1 MRARSAPAVKDILLA
16 GAGHSHVQV
25 LRRFGM
31 RPEPGL
37 RLTIIAREVETP
49 YSGMLPG
56 HVAGVYERSEMH
68 IDVARLARFA
78 GANFIAGEVV
88 GVEPDANR
96 ARLRGRPP
104 MRYDILSI
112 NTGGVPGGGLE
123 PADWITP
130 VKPIGRFLP
139 RWEAVAERLAR
150 ETVRLVIVGGG
161 PGGVELALAVRAR
174 FPDTARCV
182 LVTADRNILPGHAF
196 TVRRKL
202 RALLREKNV
211 EVVTEFLAEDA
222 DIDAIRARDGR
233 AIEHDHVFWVT
244 GVDASDAFSH
254 SGLATDERGFIAVN
268 GHLQSISHE
277 NVFASG
283 DAAAMRGQ
291 PRPKSGVFAVR
302 QGPALAD
309 NLRRYALERPLR
321 RYRAQSAALALIGT
335 AQGHAV
341 ASRGIFFAS
350 GPWVWRWKEWV
361 DRRFMR
367 RFQLLPEMVEPEP
380 SLAPALRPDAPETMR
395 CGGCGAKLGADLLT
409 RVLRRLPESGDSTL
423 LQGIGDDAAVIQFGH
438 PTLVATCD
446 AFRAMIDD
454 PYRFGRIAAHH
465 ALNDLY
471 AMNAVPRYA
480 LALVTVP
487 SMADALMEEELFQ
500 VMSGAVAV
508 FGEQGVSLAG
518 GHSAEGAELSVGFAA
533 FAGAAEGLL
542 AKGGLCAGERLILTK
557 PIGTGVIL
565 AGAMRGRTAGP
576 DLIVVMD
583 TMDVSSA
590 AAARTVAEYGA
601 TACTDVTGFG
611 LAGHLSEMTRASGVG
626 AVLWLESIPFL
637 PAAVDLMR
645 AGVESSL
652 QPNNERAL
660 DDFVTEGCGRDRA
673 DFRLLADPQTAGG
686 LLAGVP
692 AAEADACVRA
702 LRSSGYAQAA
712 VIGTAEDG
720 PLTVRAGGDD
730 AA

>member
-1 MRARSAPAVKDILLA
+1 MQSAPAVKDILLA

-56 HVAGVYERSEMH
+56 HVAGVYEAGELH

-78 GANFIAGEVV
+78 NANFIAGEVT
-88 GVEPDANR
+88 GVEPDQNR
-96 ARLRGRPP
+96 VLLRGRPP

-123 PADWITP
+123 PAEWITP

-139 RWEAVAERLAR
+139 RWRAVAERLAK

-161 PGGVELALAVRAR
+161 PGGVELALAVRTR
-174 FPDTARCV
+174 FPDTSRCV
-182 LVTADRNILPGHAF
+182 LVTADPDILPGHSAA
-196 TVRRKL
+196 VRRRL
-202 RALLREKNV
+202 RALLRERDVK
-211 EVVTEFLAEDA
+211 VVTEFFAEGAGADA
-222 DIDAIRARDGR
+222 DAVRSRDGR

-244 GVDASDAFSH
+244 GVDASGAFSD
-254 SGLATDERGFIAVN
+254 SGLATDKRGFIAVN
-268 GHLQSISHE
+268 RYLQSTSHE

-283 DAAAMRGQ
+283 DAAAMQ
-291 PRPKSGVFAVR
+291 SQSRPKSGVFAVR
-302 QGPALAD
+302 QGPALSD
-309 NLRRYALERPLR
+309 NLRCYALEKPLR
-321 RYRAQSAALALIGT
+321 RYRAQSRALALIGT
-335 AQGHAV
+335 GQGNAV
-341 ASRGIFFAS
+341 ASKGAFHAS
-350 GPWVWRWKEWV
+350 GQWVWRVKDWI

-367 RFQLLPEMVEPEP
+367 RFQDLPEMAEDEPK
-380 SLAPALRPDAPETMR
+380 LAPALRPDAPEAMR

-409 RVLRRLPESGDSTL
+409 RVLRRLPVRDDPAL
-423 LQGIGDDAAVIQFGH
+423 LQGIGDDAAVIKFGH

-480 LALVTVP
+480 LAIVTVP

-508 FGEQGVSLAG
+508 FDEQGVSLAG
-518 GHSAEGAELSVGFAA
+518 GHSAEGVELSVGFAA
-533 FAGAAEGLL
+533 FAGGGERLL
-542 AKGGLCAGERLILTK
+542 AKGGLHVGDRLILTK

-565 AGAMRGRTAGP
+565 AGAMRGRAAGP
-576 DLIVVMD
+576 DLIEVMD
-583 TMDVSSA
+583 AMDVSSA
-590 AAARTVAEYGA
+590 AAARTVAEHGA

-626 AVLWLESIPFL
+626 ATLHLESIPFF
-637 PAAVDLMR
+637 PAALELMQT
-645 AGVESSL
+645 GIESSL
-652 QPNNERAL
+652 QPNNQQAL
-660 DDFVTEGCGRDRA
+660 DDFMTEGCGRDGPE
-673 DFRLLADPQTAGG
+673 FRLLADPQTAGG

-692 AAEADACVRA
+692 EAVADACVDA
-702 LRSSGYAQAA
+702 LRSCGYVRAS
-712 VIGTAEDG
+712 VVGTVEDAS
-720 PLTVRAGGDD
+720 LTVRARRNSGG
-730 AA
+730 